1 MKRLL
6 SILIV
11 LSALIAGCCEP
22 LPPVS
27 PTSTPAPFPTSG
39 FTPTPVRLVYG
50 LTLAPSGIDP
60 HVNASSEL
68 GIPLTS
74 VYDTLVY
81 LDPNTGDF
89 VPGLAEDW
97 DVSGDGLVYTFYLRE
112 GVTFH
117 DGTPFDAEAVR
128 FNLERITSAD
138 LASQKASFM
147 LGPYE
152 RVEVVDDYTVRIH
165 LSEPFAPLLDSL
177 SQVYL
182 GMASPAAVEE
192 WGSDY
197 QLHQVGTG
205 PFVFAEYVPQDHLLL
220 RRNPDYAWGPEIYQ
234 HDTALA
240 DEIEFRFFVDPAT
253 RSPALETGEVDI
265 MGEIP
270 PQDAVRL
277 AESDDFRIEAV
288 PIPGVSLMFFLNTN
302 RPPLDDVKVRQALLY
317 GTDRQAIVA
326 TIFRDTSPVA
336 YGPLAANT
344 FGYEPAVKDYYA
356 HNPAQAATLLDEAGW
371 KDTDGDGV
379 RDKDGESMILDM
391 TLMGWGHMP
400 EVGQLLAAQ
409 WSALGIE
416 VNSPP
421 PVSYPEALEIAGEGR
436 HHLIPFNL
444 SGSDPDIL
452 RKFFHS
458 QATFNWSKL
467 DDGELDNWL
476 EAAARTSSWEER
488 EALYSQIQL
497 RVMSEALVLPIRDYV
512 NLNGVSDQV
521 QGLRFDAQGWFP
533 RLIDVTAEE
542 IQ

>member
-1 MKRLL
+1 M
-6 SILIV
+6 
-11 LSALIAGCCEP
+11 
-22 LPPVS
+22 
-27 PTSTPAPFPTSG
+27 
-39 FTPTPVRLVYG
+39 
-50 LTLAPSGIDP
+50 
-60 HVNASSEL
+60 
-68 GIPLTS
+68 
-74 VYDTLVY
+74 YDTLVY

-97 DVSGDGLVYTFYLRE
+97 DVSENELVYTFYLRE

-117 DGTPFDAEAVR
+117 DGTSFDAEAVR
-128 FNLERITSAD
+128 FNLDRITSPD

-152 RVEVVDDYTVRIH
+152 RVEVVDDYTVRIY
-165 LSEPFAPLLDSL
+165 LSEPFAPLIDSF

-182 GMASPAAVEE
+182 GMASPAAVEK

-205 PFVFAEYVPQDHLLL
+205 PFVFAEYIPQDHLLL

-234 HDTALA
+234 HDAALA

-270 PQDAVRL
+270 PQDAGRL

-288 PIPGVSLMFFLNTN
+288 PIPGVSLMFFLNTT
-302 RPPLDDVKVRQALLY
+302 RPPLDDVKVRQALLFA
-317 GTDRQAIVA
+317 TDRQAIVS

-344 FGYEPAVKDYYA
+344 FGYESEVQDYYA
-356 HNPAQAATLLDEAGW
+356 YNPTQAASLLDEAGW
-371 KDTDGDGV
+371 KDTDGDGI
-379 RDKDGESMILDM
+379 RDKDGEPLILDM
-391 TLMGWGHMP
+391 TLMGWGYMP

-409 WSALGIE
+409 WSTLGIE

-436 HHLIPFNL
+436 YHLIPFNL

-458 QATFNWSKL
+458 QASFNWSKL
-467 DDGELDNWL
+467 DDAELDTWL
-476 EAAARTSSWEER
+476 EAAVRTSDWEER

-497 RVMSEALVLPIRDYV
+497 RVMTQALVLPIRDYV
-512 NLNGVSDQV
+512 NLNGVNDHV

-533 RLIDVTAEE
+533 WLIDVTASE

>member
-1 MKRLL
+1 MKRLIPFLVLL
-6 SILIV
+6 STL
-11 LSALIAGCCEP
+11 LAGCCDP
-22 LPPVS
+22 LPPAT
-27 PTSTPAPFPTSG
+27 PTATPLPFPSSG
-39 FTPTPVRLVYG
+39 FTPTPIRLVYG

-81 LDPNTGDF
+81 LDPESGEF

-97 DVSGDGLVYTFYLRE
+97 DISEDEMAYTFYLRK

-128 FNLERITSAD
+128 FNLERITSPD
-138 LASQKASFM
+138 LASQKARFM

-152 RVEVVDDYTVRIH
+152 RTEVVDEYTVRIH
-165 LSEPFAPLLDSL
+165 LGEPFAPLLDSL

-182 GMASPAAVEE
+182 GMASPTAVEK

-205 PFVFAEYVPQDHLLL
+205 PFTFAEYVPQDYLLL
-220 RRNPDYAWGPEIYQ
+220 RRNPDYAWGPKIYQ
-234 HDTALA
+234 HETALA
-240 DEIEFRFFVDPAT
+240 EEIEFRFFADPAT
-253 RSPALETGEVDI
+253 RSPALETGEAEI

-277 AESDDFRIEAV
+277 MEGEDFVIEAV
-288 PIPGVSLMFFLNTN
+288 PIPGVSLMFFLNTT
-302 RPPLDDVKVRQALLY
+302 RAPLDDVNVRQALLY
-317 GTDRQAIVA
+317 GTDRQAIVS

-344 FGYEPAVKDYYA
+344 FGYEPAVRDYYA
-356 HNPAQAATLLDEAGW
+356 YDPTQAAALLDAAGW
-371 KDTDGDGV
+371 IDTDDDGI
-379 RDKDGESMILDM
+379 RDKDGEPLVLDM
-391 TLMGWGHMP
+391 FLMSWGHMP
-400 EVGQLLAAQ
+400 EIGQLLAAQ
-409 WSALGIE
+409 WAELGIG
-416 VNSPP
+416 VNNQV
-421 PVSYPEALEIAGEGR
+421 VSYPEALEVAGEGR

-458 QATFNWSKL
+458 AAGFNWSKL
-467 DDGELDNWL
+467 DDAEMDNWL
-476 EAAARTSSWEER
+476 EAAARTSNWEER

-497 RVMSEALVLPIRDYV
+497 RVMERGVAIPIRDYV
-512 NLNGVSDQV
+512 NLNGASSQV
-521 QGLRFDAQGWFP
+521 EGLHFDAQGWFP
-533 RLIDVTAEE
+533 WLIDVTVTE